1 VAIKTR
7 DLSLRVTKAIA
18 TNALQATSELLLT
31 IKGLLNTVL
40 VDITP
45 VTGLTMIVLVVLM
58 AINVT
63 TIEKGATLV
72 VISETNLPETTLLET
87 ITISTITN
95 IRGEIDSHLMKSMAY
110 K

>member
-1 VAIKTR
+1 M
-7 DLSLRVTKAIA
+7 
-18 TNALQATSELLLT
+18 NALQATSELLLT

-95 IRGEIDSHLMKSMAY
+95 IRGEIDSHLMKSMAF